1 MFSARHL
8 RGYKNKISF
17 FQPSRNLQYMR
28 DKDDICP
35 DRKQGVGPDKVQI
48 LQWEFK
54 GKRWLPPRGIK
65 NDFVGL
71 LSLNL
76 EEE

>member
-1 MFSARHL
+1 MIYVQIGSKVWVLIR
-8 RGYKNKISF
+8 
-17 FQPSRNLQYMR
+17 
-28 DKDDICP
+28 
-35 DRKQGVGPDKVQI
+35 KVQI